1 MKASKDNLV
10 KLAGYV
16 ALVLLLAIAPK
27 FLPESPD
34 GPRSVAAPE
43 GLPGGT
49 IFLAGLLFGFALA
62 GLLGFVLQQI
72 RRATDHEYLLRL
84 QATDQRVSQL
94 EQQAAAA
101 APAAADPGKKF
112 LNIPSVSLHVA
123 NKDQIESL
131 YNDYS
136 RRRTSEQIT
145 REVGGEV
152 TGEASGTIPQVF
164 GAKVGKKAQNKT
176 VSTYKIPDLSLAEKF
191 RLYQEK
197 TIREGQVA
205 LGLESADVDLS
216 ELDAFNKSVA
226 ALESQW
232 GMRTDP
238 AQLEQQ
244 RALLKKKAAEATL
257 LRLEAA
263 SGWLLMEGKFTISDG
278 PDGSYQCTFEHP
290 VNEYLNAGIGRVTIG
305 MMLRKDAID
314 PNYAGNYAQSVGRS
328 IPLKVYA
335 QVWEPIDRVKGIWE
349 MRITPLA
356 VYS

>member
-16 ALVLLLAIAPK
+16 ALVLLLAIALR

-34 GPRSVAAPE
+34 GLRSVAAPE

-49 IFLAGLLFGFALA
+49 ILLAGLLFGFALA
-62 GLLGFVLQQI
+62 GLIGFLLQQI
-72 RRATDHEYLLRL
+72 RELRQDTSWRL
-84 QATDQRVSQL
+84 QATDQRVSKL
-94 EQQAAAA
+94 EQQA

-112 LNIPSVSLHVA
+112 LSIPSVSLHAA
-123 NKDQIESL
+123 NRDQIESL

-164 GAKVGKKAQNKT
+164 GAKVGKKAQSKT

-205 LGLESADVDLS
+205 LGLESAEVDLS
-216 ELDAFNKSVA
+216 DLEAFNRSIA